1 MDFKMNLEHL
11 SEMLQ
16 ILIVSVSKV
25 TVVLDF
31 VYKDHV

>member
-31 VYKDHV
+31 VYKDHI